1 MNSIAKITVSN
12 GIYIYIVISRKDIK
26 MKENWKEKYEIQKKQ
41 YEIAEE
47 IKTELLKKA
56 QTENQRNIIKET
68 INEIKRKYRI

>member
-1 MNSIAKITVSN
+1 MSSITKITVSN
-12 GIYIYIVISRKDIK
+12 DIHIYVISRKDIK

-56 QTENQRNIIKET
+56 QTEHQRNIIKET